1 MPPSDNPSTSPL
13 AAVDIPRCAMCRAR
27 MELAIREPQANGA
40 DKRTFKCPRCEFVK
54 TKIVGGPI
62 EAGRHRAPLRRAKPP
77 A

>member
-1 MPPSDNPSTSPL
+1 
-13 AAVDIPRCAMCRAR
+13 